1 MESHPVHLLLE
12 PEEDSRTI
20 EVRAVTDPMEQ
31 ANELGLVADMPLHE
45 VVEPHGNQQ
54 RGEDH
59 DVQLHVDRAA
69 RQVADP
75 TAQHDKQI
83 EQQNGQCRGGMRAA
97 QTDEHVVQVRLVR
110 MERRLVLQNAGN
122 HHTKRIEDRDSQN
135 GQHKGNQPDVLRI
148 VDLTHGAVRQ
158 GPHDEDRD
166 DDSHDQRAAVADEHL
181 RALAEQVMEEEGDER
196 TGSHYGQ
203 HGQHPVSDMPEQQ
216 AEKEARQN
224 AVARRETVHTI
235 HQIDSVDNAHC
246 SHHRQRHGHVLRDLV
261 NTPQPVEIVQ
271 AVAADIDQQQ
281 HREDL
286 DQKTQCRRE
295 IEDVVQRSGVE
306 HDHHRHHDDEQLGAV
321 TTDTGNSQTDNRPK
335 EDGDAAQHGNRLSLQ
350 LPCIGIVDDV
360 LVESDL
366 DQPWMDPTNAQQS
379 NQKRQ
384 DVQHR

>member
-1 MESHPVHLLLE
+1 
-12 PEEDSRTI
+12 
-20 EVRAVTDPMEQ
+20 MEQ
-31 ANELGLVADMPLHE
+31 ANELGLVADVPLHE
-45 VVEPHGNQQ
+45 VIEPHGYQQ
-54 RGEDH
+54 GSENH

-75 TAQHDKQI
+75 AAQHDKQI
-83 EQQNGQCRGGMRAA
+83 EQQNGQRRGGMRAA
-97 QTDEHVVQVRLVR
+97 QTDKHVMQVRLVG
-110 MERRLVLQNAGN
+110 MERRLVLQDAGN
-122 HHTKRIEDRDSQN
+122 HYAKRIENRDGQKS
-135 GQHKGNQPDVLRI
+135 QHKGNQPDVLRI

-166 DDSHDQRAAVADEHL
+166 DDSHDQRTAVTDEHL
-181 RALAEQVMEEEGDER
+181 RGLTEQVVKKEGDKR
-196 TGSHYGQ
+196 SGSHHGQ
-203 HGQHPVSDMPEQQ
+203 HGHHAVADIPEHHS
-216 AEKEARQN
+216 EKEARQD
-224 AVARRETVHTI
+224 AVARREAVHAVD
-235 HQIDSVDNAHC
+235 QIDAVDNAHGR
-246 SHHRQRHGHVLRDLV
+246 HDRQRHGYVLRDLV
-261 NTPQPVEIVQ
+261 NAPQPVEVIQ

-321 TTDTGNSQTDNRPK
+321 TTDTGNSQTDDRPK
-335 EDGDAAQHGNRLSLQ
+335 EDGDAAQHGDRFALQ